1 MSEYDTLASMVLT
14 STESHVFSG
23 PAHGEAGIPVNECL
37 YDRLQKERQAERV
50 NVAANT
56 ASTP

>member
-1 MSEYDTLASMVLT
+1 MREYDKLANTVLA

-23 PAHGEAGIPVNECL
+23 PAHGEAGIPVNECF

-50 NVAANT
+50 NVAAAIATN
-56 ASTP
+56 A